1 MLKDWVNI
9 EYTFREQGIFFELKS
24 WCYLCLIEGRHF
36 YYSPQSGKWRM
47 KGKRAWHTS
56 QSPEDFLA
64 QAKAYSPPDYQ
75 STQPETQQ
83 QKSTQQKKKKQQKQT
98 RQKTYYSYQSS
109 YSDYHSSSSD
119 QHQQSNKSV
128 DGIREE
134 FLRVFEYF
142 LEKQRENGYKIGW
155 IWYKLSEDFLPS
167 PLEICWLSVVFE
179 YSPQWAVYKI
189 QELYEG
195 VDQST
200 IHLLIK
206 LHKKEWLE
214 YFQKRWGIKEEH
226 QKHQYRQQYQYDR
239 QRQQYKQ
246 RQQYQQSQ
254 QSSRQRHSTG
264 QTYAHQTYLKI
275 LGLTFP
281 FTLQD
286 LKRAY
291 RKKALETH
299 PDSGGTAEAFRSVH
313 NAYQALL
320 ASC

>member
-1 MLKDWVNI
+1 MVENWVKI
-9 EYTFREQGIFFELKS
+9 ESFFREQGIYFELKS

-36 YYSPQSGKWRM
+36 YYSPQTGKWRM
-47 KGKRAWHTS
+47 KGKRAWHSS

-75 STQPETQQ
+75 STQQKTQQ
-83 QKSTQQKKKKQQKQT
+83 KTANKQKKKKQQKRT
-98 RQKTYYSYQSS
+98 KQKTYYSYQSS
-109 YSDYHSSSSD
+109 YSDYHDSSSN
-119 QHQQSNKSV
+119 QKQQNSKELK
-128 DGIREE
+128 GIREE

-214 YFQKRWGIKEEH
+214 YFQARWGIQEKH
-226 QKHQYRQQYQYDR
+226 QEYQYRQQYQEYQR
-239 QRQQYKQ
+239 QRQQRTRSSSKQ
-246 RQQYQQSQ
+246 
-254 QSSRQRHSTG
+254 HKG
-264 QTYAHQTYLKI
+264 QTFVHQAYLKI